1 MIPHGESFAK
11 SLVWRITGIIWLA
24 ILTYLITKDTVATTG
39 ITIGHHTTC
48 ILTYFFHERV
58 WAKIKWALGLKR
70 RSILK
75 SFTYEI
81 ITCHIMLG
89 LIAWFFTQELK
100 TMALIPVIYLNS
112 RILMYYFYER
122 IWGELFNH
130 N

>member
-1 MIPHGESFAK
+1 MVPHGESFLK
-11 SLVWRITGIIWLA
+11 SLIWRVTGIIWLA
-24 ILTYLITKDTVATTG
+24 VLTYLITKDKVAVAG

-48 ILTYFFHERV
+48 VLTYFLHERL
-58 WAKIKWALGLKR
+58 WTKIKWALGKKR

-89 LIAWFFTQELK
+89 LMAWLFTHQIK
-100 TMALIPVIYLNS
+100 TMAIIPVIYLNS
-112 RILMYYFYER
+112 RIIMYYFYER
-122 IWGELFNH
+122 IWGKWFNH

>member
-1 MIPHGESFAK
+1 VVPNKESFLK
-11 SLVWRITGIIWLA
+11 SFVWRVTGIIWLVA
-24 ILTYLITKDTVATTG
+24 MTYLITKDVFAATG
-39 ITIGHHTTC
+39 ITVMHHTTC
-48 ILTYFFHERV
+48 ILTYFFHERLWV
-58 WAKIKWALGLKR
+58 KIKWALGLKR

-89 LIAWFFTQELK
+89 IIAWFFTHECK

-112 RILMYYFYER
+112 RIIMYYFYER
-122 IWGELFNH
+122 IWGEKFNY